1 MKAEML
7 MGKRVMVVEDDYIQ
21 SGDIAQTLIS
31 QGADVVVF
39 DDVRGA
45 LGFLSND
52 VVDIALLDVQLGREL
67 SYPIADG
74 FLRAG
79 TPFILLSGHK
89 QADVPA
95 RFAHVP
101 FVGKPC
107 SHDEIVAL
115 LISTVHGNELI
126 L

>member
-7 MGKRVMVVEDDYIQ
+7 MGKRVMVVEDDGIQ
-21 SGDIAQTLIS
+21 SEDLAQTLIS

-67 SYPIADG
+67 SYPIADE
-74 FLRAG
+74 FLRAS

>member
-1 MKAEML
+1 MKAEIL
-7 MGKRVMVVEDDYIQ
+7 KGKRVMVVEDDYIQ

-39 DDVRGA
+39 DDVRSA
-45 LGFLSND
+45 LGFLGNNF
-52 VVDIALLDVQLGREL
+52 VDIALLDVQLGREL
-67 SYPIADG
+67 SYPIADE
-74 FLRAG
+74 FLRLCI
-79 TPFILLSGHK
+79 PFLLLSGHK

-107 SHDEIVAL
+107 SHEELVAL
-115 LISTVHGNELI
+115 MISTVHGNELTF
-126 L
+126 

>member
-7 MGKRVMVVEDDYIQ
+7 MGKRVMVVEDDGIQ
-21 SGDIAQTLIS
+21 SEDLAQTLIS

-45 LGFLSND
+45 VGFLGNN
-52 VVDIALLDVQLGREL
+52 VVDMALLDVQLGREL
-67 SYPIADG
+67 SYPIADE
-74 FLRAG
+74 FLRVG

-89 QADVPA
+89 QADVPT
-95 RFAHVP
+95 RFAHIP

-107 SHDEIVAL
+107 SHDEVVVL
-115 LISTVHGNELI
+115 LISTIYGDEMV
-126 L
+126 